1 LISAA
6 GCGEK
11 KIRKGDFMSYEENER
26 LDQIEEQVN
35 ETMAVLL
42 MMEFVLEGFVA
53 NLLSDSSEQASSN
66 WRREFVE
73 HFELATLKRDLRL
86 TFGSM
91 SPAQHDEIF
100 KRSIEMA
107 KKFVLN
113 VAAMEDYIRA
123 IRKRDAAS
131 PP

>member
-1 LISAA
+1 
-6 GCGEK
+6 
-11 KIRKGDFMSYEENER
+11 MSYEENER